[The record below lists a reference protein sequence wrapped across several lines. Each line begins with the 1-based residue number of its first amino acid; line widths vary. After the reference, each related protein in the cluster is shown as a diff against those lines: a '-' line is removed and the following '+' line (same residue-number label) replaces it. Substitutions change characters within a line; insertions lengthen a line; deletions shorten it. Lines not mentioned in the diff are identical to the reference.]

1 MNAHSIEMAAFQSKN
16 SEKGGHDRIDV
27 PLEIVPKTVPG
38 ILVRMTKKSQEDPKC
53 NENSLRFCCTRFN
66 KSSFIMLR
74 ELTQIS
80 RGRVTMESN
89 FFLT

>member
-38 ILVRMTKKSQEDPKC
+38 KHVALNRPK
-53 NENSLRFCCTRFN
+53 NDQKR
-66 KSSFIMLR
+66 R
-74 ELTQIS
+74 EIYL
-80 RGRVTMESN
+80 N
-89 FFLT
+89 